1 MKKHCLWLLMMV
13 SAAAFADQTP
23 ADEISARSGLPANEV
38 NALLSNCDSS
48 QTSMNFC
55 AWRDQIVAERELQ
68 QVVDRQISEHPERKA
83 ALEAKIAKWKKARDA
98 SCEKSARK
106 EWGDGSMRPAAQAI
120 CATAV
125 TKKMTKKLSA
135 IAPSSRPDRAK

>member
-1 MKKHCLWLLMMV
+1 MTKLAFLLFLLA
-13 SAAAFADQTP
+13 SATAFAEQTP
-23 ADEISARSGLPANEV
+23 ADEISARSGLPASEV
-38 NALLSNCDSS
+38 SALLADCDSN

-68 QVVDRQISEHPERKA
+68 QVVDQQVSEHPERKA

-106 EWGDGSMRPAAQAI
+106 EWGEGSMRPAAQAI
-120 CATAV
+120 CVTAS
-125 TKKMTKKLSA
+125 TKKMTKRLS
-135 IAPSSRPDRAK
+135 SPDRKAID